1 MCVVYYVLCK
11 NALKKK
17 KRPKRLTCKKSAS
30 FCILLVPPYTSCLP
44 HSELPGN
51 LHNIA
56 ASPLSHL
63 PSSPYRQ
70 LFHRSCPAPHGSS
83 PPLRSSSQTD
93 NATSSENSE
102 CQETKLYLFETKL
115 YLALSFAMLDNSFW
129 SSMGYKTTQE
139 NRRQLQLQ
147 KGLNVDVIYAN
158 RITENCL
165 DYYYFR

>member
-1 MCVVYYVLCK
+1 MCCLLC
-11 NALKKK
+11 LVQECIFL

-93 NATSSENSE
+93 NATSSEKSE
-102 CQETKLYLFETKL
+102 CQETWVETKI
-115 YLALSFAMLDNSFW
+115 YTALSFTMLDNSLW
-129 SSMGYKTTQE
+129 SSMGYKATQE

-147 KGLNVDVIYAN
+147 NVEVIYAN
-158 RITENCL
+158 
-165 DYYYFR
+165 

>member
-1 MCVVYYVLCK
+1 MCCLYVLCK
-11 NALKKK
+11 NAFKSF
-17 KRPKRLTCKKSAS
+17 KRLTCKRFAS

-93 NATSSENSE
+93 NATSSEKSE
-102 CQETKLYLFETKL
+102 CQETWVETKL
-115 YLALSFAMLDNSFW
+115 YTAFSFAMHDNSFW

-147 KGLNVDVIYAN
+147 KGLNVEVIYAN
-158 RITENCL
+158 
-165 DYYYFR
+165 